1 MKNNSKKIRR
11 MILRIVVMVIAG
23 IFLGT
28 QIYSWNA
35 KSLGGDAMPMPLGF
49 GVSIVLS
56 GSMEPELSVNDLI
69 FVRQMDSYEVRDVVV
84 FQSYGSLVVHRILEI
99 DGENVVTQGDANDTA
114 DDPIALTEIKGE
126 VVGHVPYVGAIL
138 RFLKTPIGI
147 VLVLG
152 AAILLMELSFQK
164 EKKEAE
170 QDLEPIKEEIRR
182 LLAEQAQKDDTTQ
195 N

>member
-1 MKNNSKKIRR
+1 